1 MSYGGEAPLFL
12 SKGQVLAYHHQQIEL
27 FGGAHGI
34 IDEGLLDSALSQP
47 QTTWCYNSAADLF
60 DLAAAYA
67 FHLSKNHAFR
77 DGNKRVGL
85 QAALGFL
92 RVNGFR
98 IQTTEET
105 MFDQMSRLVTDVI
118 DKPAFAAFLRENRV
132 QIA

>member
-1 MSYGGEAPLFL
+1 
-12 SKGQVLAYHHQQIEL
+12 VLQS
-27 FGGAHGI
+27 GRR
-34 IDEGLLDSALSQP
+34 S
-47 QTTWCYNSAADLF
+47 F

-98 IQTTEET
+98 IETSEEA
-105 MFDQMSRLVTDVI
+105 MFDHMSKLVTDVI
-118 DKPAFAAFLRENRV
+118 DKPGFAAFLRENRV
-132 QIA
+132 RVS

>member
-1 MSYGGEAPLFL
+1 MSYGGDSPLFL

-47 QTTWCYNSAADLF
+47 QTTWCYNSAADVF

-85 QAALGFL
+85 QTALGFL

-98 IQTTEET
+98 IETSEEA
-105 MFDQMSRLVTDVI
+105 MFDHMTQLVTDAITKVE
-118 DKPAFAAFLRENRV
+118 FAAFLREHRV
-132 QIA
+132 KI